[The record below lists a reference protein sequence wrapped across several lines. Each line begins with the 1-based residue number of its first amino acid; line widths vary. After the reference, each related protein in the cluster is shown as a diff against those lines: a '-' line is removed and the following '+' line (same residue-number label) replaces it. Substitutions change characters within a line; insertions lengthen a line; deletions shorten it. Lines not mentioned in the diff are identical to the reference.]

1 MFSFMTLQE
10 FLKKCGQKT
19 FIAAIA
25 VILGGIY
32 MGKKK
37 AATRRRLVMFR
48 DSALD
53 RRQDSADVKM
63 ALAEK
68 LHTVDEA
75 VLFKRSKIIE
85 MSLSEL
91 SKALKSG
98 SLSAVEVLHAYQAK
112 ALECTSQI
120 NCVTEPI
127 NEAEEWAKELD
138 ANGDKSGI
146 LYGIPVSVKECVYL
160 KGYDSHF
167 GISKYIGKICTEDH
181 VIVRVLKK
189 EGAIPFMRTNVPQT
203 MLSFSCSN
211 PVYGETLNP
220 HDCERCPGGSSGG
233 EGALIGMHGSQI
245 GIGSDIAGSV
255 RVPAHFCGICSLKP
269 TKNRISEQGEP
280 SVIGGQKG
288 LSGLNGVMAR
298 DVDGVVL
305 TMKALLTSEMF
316 RLDSSL
322 PPIPFNAKKFS
333 DQKVMRVGYYDDD
346 GYFTP
351 VPACRRAVSVAV
363 EALKSRGHTLIPF
376 NIPLLSGDNNDEEDD
391 TAGNHVFE
399 LLHADGN
406 KAWLSHLEGEAVD
419 KHLST
424 QLRYSIHPSFSR
436 RLRRPFMSRRML
448 NYYEACCSGDK
459 STSQIWSDYKKLTE
473 YFSKFVS
480 AWKDAN
486 IDVLIGPGFGIT
498 ACSNKYAAKLFC
510 LAGTTAIYNI
520 LDIPAG
526 TVPVTQVTQEDEDN
540 LATRFEVKDEW
551 DRLAKEA
558 CTGSVG
564 IPVGVQCIALK
575 WQEELCL
582 KLMKE
587 VEEGVKAINNKVI

>member
-1 MFSFMTLQE
+1 MLGLE
-10 FLKKCGQKT
+10 LVLNLVKKCQQKKLLV
-19 FIAAIA
+19 AIA
-25 VILGGIY
+25 VVLGIY
-32 MGKKK
+32 VAKRS
-37 AATRRRLVMFR
+37 AARRRLLMHR
-48 DSALD
+48 KKALE
-53 RRQDSADVKM
+53 RQHEATRMKI
-63 ALAEK
+63 ALAER
-68 LHTVDEA
+68 LHTHDKVILA
-75 VLFKRSKIIE
+75 KRLRIIE

-112 ALECTSQI
+112 ALECSSQT

-127 NEAEEWAKELD
+127 IEAEEWAKELD
-138 ANGDKSGI
+138 ANGDKGGI

-181 VIVRVLKK
+181 VIVQVLKK
-189 EGAIPFMRTNVPQT
+189 EGAIPFMRTNVPQI

-245 GIGSDIAGSV
+245 GIGSDIGGSV
-255 RVPAHFCGICSLKP
+255 RIPAHFCGISSLKP
-269 TKNRISEQGEP
+269 TRSRISL
-280 SVIGGQKG
+280 IGQANVLPGQKALCG
-288 LSGLNGVMAR
+288 VNGVMAR

-322 PPIPFNAKKFS
+322 PPIPFNDATFS
-333 DQKVMRVGYYDDD
+333 NIKVMRVGYYDDD

-376 NIPLLSGDNNDEEDD
+376 NIKKLLTDEDNHTLANLALQAI
-391 TAGNHVFE
+391 T
-399 LLHADGN
+399 ADGS
-406 KAWLSHLEGEAVD
+406 KRFMSHLEDEDVD
-419 KHLST
+419 KYLSL
-424 QLRYSIHPSFSR
+424 QLHYFNITSLKRK
-436 RLRRPFMSRRML
+436 LMWPFMSNRMQR
-448 NYYEACCSGDK
+448 YYDSCRNEDK
-459 STSQIWSDYKKLTE
+459 RTSELWSDHLKGAE

-498 ACSNKYAAKLFC
+498 ACSNEYAAKLFSV
-510 LAGTTAIYNI
+510 AGTTAIYNM

-526 TVPVTQVTQEDEDN
+526 TVTVTKVTQEDEDN
-540 LATRFEVKDEW
+540 LATEFQVKDNW
-551 DRLAKEA
+551 DKLAVEA

-564 IPVGVQCIALK
+564 LPVGVQCIALK

-587 VEEGVKAINNKVI
+587 LEEGVKAINN